1 MIKESPNMS
10 TELLEL
16 RNKIDEVDKSILSLI
31 TQRLALVAEVGEVKS
46 KYGIPIYDPKRE
58 AEMLAKRRQ
67 EAENLGISPAL
78 IEDILRR
85 LMRESYI
92 SENDKGFKKVY
103 TGKGSIVIIGGN
115 GQMGR
120 LFAQLFTLSGY
131 EVKTLGSKTM
141 HQASQVVAD
150 AAAVIV
156 TVPINKTCEIIRQ
169 LPTLPK
175 NCILTDFTSIKVKPL
190 QAMLEKHPGPVVGL
204 HPMFGPDVPN
214 LAKQII
220 VYCEGREPEKYQ
232 WLIDQMRIWGA
243 NLCAINAKE
252 HDKCMSFIQALR
264 HFTSFS
270 YGVNLQQEH
279 VDLEKLIAL
288 SSPIYRLELMMVGRL
303 FAQDPELYADII
315 MASDDNIELIK
326 RYYQRFGK
334 MVELIEQ
341 RDKAKFVENFN
352 EVTKW
357 FGSYA
362 QRFIKESQVLLK
374 FANDNRE

>member
-1 MIKESPNMS
+1 MS
-10 TELLEL
+10 TELLAL
-16 RNKIDEVDKSILSLI
+16 RDKIDEVDKSILSLI
-31 TQRLALVAEVGEVKS
+31 NKRLALVAEVGDVKS
-46 KYGIPIYDPKRE
+46 KHGIPIYDPKRE

-67 EAENLGISPAL
+67 EAENIGVSSAL

-85 LMRESYI
+85 LIRESYI
-92 SENDKGFKKVY
+92 HENDKGFKKVY
-103 TGKGSIVIIGGN
+103 TGQGSIVIVGGN

-120 LFAQLFTLSGY
+120 LFARLFTLSGY
-131 EVKTLGSKTM
+131 HVKTLGSKTM
-141 HQASQVVAD
+141 HQAPEVVAD

-156 TVPINKTCEIIRQ
+156 TVPINKTCEIINQ
-169 LPTLPK
+169 LPQLPK
-175 NCILTDFTSIKVKPL
+175 DCILTDFTSIKVKPL
-190 QAMLEKHPGPVVGL
+190 EAMLKKHSGPVVGL

-214 LAKQII
+214 LAKQVI
-220 VYCEGREPEKYQ
+220 VYCEGREPAKYE
-232 WLIDQMRIWGA
+232 WLIEQMRIWGA
-243 NLCAINAKE
+243 NLCAIDAKK

-270 YGVNLQQEH
+270 YGVNLQREQA
-279 VDLEKLIAL
+279 DLEQLIAL

-303 FAQDPELYADII
+303 FAQDPVLYADII

-326 RYYQRFGK
+326 RYYQCFGE

-341 RDKAKFVENFN
+341 RDKAKFIENFN
-352 EVTKW
+352 NVTEW
-357 FGSYA
+357 FGNYA

>member
-1 MIKESPNMS
+1 MS
-10 TELLEL
+10 TELLAL
-16 RNKIDEVDKSILSLI
+16 RDKIDEIDKSMLSLI
-31 TQRLALVAEVGEVKS
+31 TKRLALVTQVGEVKS
-46 KYGIPIYDPKRE
+46 KHGIPIYDPKRE
-58 AEMLAKRRQ
+58 TDMLAKRRQ
-67 EAENLGISPAL
+67 EAENAGISPAL

-85 LMRESYI
+85 LMRESYS

-103 TGKGSIVIIGGN
+103 TGQGSVVIIGGN

-120 LFAQLFTLSGY
+120 LFSRLFTLSGY
-131 EVKTLGSKTM
+131 NVKTLGSKTM
-141 HQASQVVAD
+141 FKAAEVVAD
-150 AAAVIV
+150 AAVVIV
-156 TVPINKTCEIIRQ
+156 TVPINKTCEIIER
-169 LPTLPK
+169 LPPLPK
-175 NCILTDFTSIKVKPL
+175 DCILTDFTSIKAKPL
-190 QAMLEKHPGPVVGL
+190 KAMLDKHQGPVVGL

-220 VYCEGREPEKYQ
+220 VYCEGREPDKYQ
-232 WLIDQMRIWGA
+232 WLIEQMRIWGA
-243 NLCAINAKE
+243 NLCSIDAKQ

-270 YGVNLQQEH
+270 YGVNLQREH
-279 VDLEKLIAL
+279 ADLEQLIAL

-326 RYYQRFGK
+326 RYYKRFGQ
-334 MVELIEQ
+334 MIELIEQ
-341 RDKAKFVENFN
+341 RDKTKFIENFN

-362 QRFIKESQVLLK
+362 QRFINESQVLLK